1 MTCEIPKDVGDSI
14 IEHAQVCYQCG
25 VCMGGCPVARVNEKF
40 HPRRLM
46 GEIVRGDWEE
56 MLTSGVI
63 WLCAQCYIC
72 SETCPQGIGIADLI
86 MDLRNLA
93 TGMDVSPPE
102 CYVNKVKQVAETGT
116 LASLTSRVRRLRDKL
131 KLSSLKP
138 ASVEEVRKL
147 INDTKFEQL
156 ITDVEEA

>member
-1 MTCEIPKDVGDSI
+1 MTNEIPKDLKDTI

-25 VCMGGCPVARVNEKF
+25 VCMGGCPVARVNDKF

-46 GEIVRGDWEE
+46 SELVRGDWSDILDGEA
-56 MLTSGVI
+56 I
-63 WLCAQCYIC
+63 WLCAQCYVC
-72 SETCPQGIGIADLI
+72 SETCPQGVGIADLI

-93 TGMDVSPPE
+93 TGMGVSPPE

-116 LASLTSRVRRLRDKL
+116 LASLTSRVKRLRDKL

-147 INDTKFEQL
+147 INDTKFERI
-156 ITDVEEA
+156 ITDVEEG